1 FTLEASKIILA
12 SGSRCPDKEKL
23 FPSVSGL
30 LTTDEALELEDLPR
44 SLLLVGGEPS
54 GLELAFIYAELGC
67 EVTVAEMF
75 SQLLPGE
82 DSEIASL
89 LEFSLAQRGLKILTG
104 AKLASLANKNG
115 KVKAVFEDGRAVEAE
130 KVLLAFGRKANV
142 EGLGLEKVGV
152 EVVGGKV
159 QVDAY
164 QQTRVPEI
172 FAVGDV
178 TGGLYAH
185 TALLEGE
192 TAAEN
197 ALGRRV
203 KAERRVVPRCI
214 FTMPEVAAVGL
225 TEEQAKGEGF
235 KVAVGRFPY
244 LFNGRA
250 LTRGETQGLVKVVA
264 DLQTGRLLGIHIFGA
279 EASELIA
286 EATLA
291 LKMGCRV
298 EDLASTIHAH
308 PTLSEALREAAL
320 EIQGKKLHKPRRG

>member
-1 FTLEASKIILA
+1 MRFDLLVLGGGPGGYSAAIRAAQLGAKVALVEKEFLGGTCLNRGCIPTKFLASAVSLLEDFRKAPFYGVAVENLKFDLSKLRERKREIVERARRGLENLLSSYDVKVFYGFGKFKSPSMLEVSSRNGGFTLEASKIILA

-30 LTTDEALELEDLPR
+30 LTTDEALELEDLPG
-44 SLLLVGGEPS
+44 SLLVVGGGPA
-54 GLELAFIYAELGC
+54 GLELASIYAEIGC

-82 DSEIASL
+82 DAEIASL

-185 TALLEGE
+185 TAL
-192 TAAEN
+192 
-197 ALGRRV
+197 
-203 KAERRVVPRCI
+203 
-214 FTMPEVAAVGL
+214 M
-225 TEEQAKGEGF
+225 
-235 KVAVGRFPY
+235 
-244 LFNGRA
+244 
-250 LTRGETQGLVKVVA
+250 
-264 DLQTGRLLGIHIFGA
+264 
-279 EASELIA
+279 
-286 EATLA
+286 
-291 LKMGCRV
+291 
-298 EDLASTIHAH
+298 
-308 PTLSEALREAAL
+308 
-320 EIQGKKLHKPRRG
+320 